1 MNRWLANALG
11 IALLCV
17 LCIVGWAAWE
27 WGNVAKSIK
36 IPDFV
41 QIAYKL
47 DLALDTMNRPC
58 APGPCGTLAEVNKG
72 IVKVGDAIVTTQLQ
86 ERAIAPHTIAA
97 VDALNGAAGKL
108 GNAAGNLSGTAQA
121 ATGTLQQ
128 ARTDLEAANG
138 SIQAFQPLLIHSDAT
153 VQDFDTLLKDP
164 KIPETLTNAEQI
176 TWNANEIT
184 FDAKRVADDAT
195 KRYFTPLPWYRK
207 AIPYI
212 TTAAKISAYALPW

>member
-1 MNRWLANALG
+1 MNKWLLNSIG
-11 IALLCV
+11 VALLAV
-17 LCIVGWAAWE
+17 LGIVGWAAWRI
-27 WGNVAKSIK
+27 GIVAKSIK

-47 DLALDTMNRPC
+47 DLALDTVNRPC
-58 APGPCGTLAEVNKG
+58 APGPCGTLAEANKG

-108 GNAAGNLSGTAQA
+108 GDAAGNLSGTAQA

-138 SIQAFQPLLIHSDAT
+138 SIQAFQPLLGHADAT

-164 KIPETLTNAEQI
+164 TIPETLTNAEQI

-195 KRYFTPLPWYRK
+195 KKYFTPLPWWRK
-207 AIPYI
+207 AIPYA
-212 TTAAKISAYALPW
+212 TAGAKIAAYALPW